1 MTPLFW
7 GFEERTNEN
16 ITCLMAK
23 SVRFNYNI
31 VLMNFVFGDQENQDH
46 YLFILF
52 LCSYAHMNFIVLEA
66 NMSIPGSTIFATI
79 EYVMVY
85 ILKFLKV
92 PF

>member
-1 MTPLFW
+1 
-7 GFEERTNEN
+7 
-16 ITCLMAK
+16 MAK
-23 SVRFNYNI
+23 YTFKCEYNLK
-31 VLMNFVFGDQENQDH
+31 VLMNFVFGDQENVQLIIK
-46 YLFILF
+46 YYIIF